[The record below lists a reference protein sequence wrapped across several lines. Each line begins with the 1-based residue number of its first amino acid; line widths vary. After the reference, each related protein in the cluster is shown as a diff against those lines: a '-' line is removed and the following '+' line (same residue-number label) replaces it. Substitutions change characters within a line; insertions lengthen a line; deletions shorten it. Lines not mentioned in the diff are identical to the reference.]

1 MAENGVCCAAMYLCL
16 GVIAAV
22 LGLVTAYQVKPERV
36 TVTSETVT
44 GHCFSLIVAIEV
56 VLAIVALVG
65 DQIVA
70 PAIFAVNGPNGDGN
84 ARPNVAIAGGGCLLV
99 LGFIYLKGQKCGT
112 LVHFKILLAAGI
124 VCFVRFFGVM
134 LYYVIAIL
142 NQGSSNVS
150 TSAPS
155 LLRLPSSIVWF

>member
-84 ARPNVAIAGGGCLLV
+84 ARPKRRVFIGSW
-99 LGFIYLKGQKCGT
+99 IYLPKRTKMRDFGALQDITRSRNRLLCSIFRCH
-112 LVHFKILLAAGI
+112 VILCDCHI
-124 VCFVRFFGVM
+124 ESR
-134 LYYVIAIL
+134 
-142 NQGSSNVS
+142 
-150 TSAPS
+150 
-155 LLRLPSSIVWF
+155 LL